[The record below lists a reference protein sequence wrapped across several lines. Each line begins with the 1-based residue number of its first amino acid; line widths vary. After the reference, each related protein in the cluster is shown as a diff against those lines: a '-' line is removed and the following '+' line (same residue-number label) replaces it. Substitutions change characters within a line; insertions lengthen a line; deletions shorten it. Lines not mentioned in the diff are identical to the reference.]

1 MNICSIDEE
10 GRYGG
15 PQRRTVEVAKE
26 IKKFGIR
33 TTVFYSLYDSEKFKK
48 ELNNSNIKCKGIDII
63 RLSLE
68 PRIFFRY
75 LITFFRDIIRLY
87 SIIKNGNYDLVQIN
101 GTPQYKGVIASKL
114 AGIPIV
120 WIIEDT
126 QMPFIIRNATR
137 ILARYF
143 ASGIIVTGKSVY
155 DYYIKKSIIKNKK
168 NIEIHAPV
176 DTKVFNPRLVEPNKS
191 MINRK
196 KIKIV
201 TVSGV
206 SPVKGLDFF
215 IRMASQL
222 VNYNKHL
229 IFYVAGAELSS
240 QKKYSKM
247 INSLIL
253 SSKLNAENYKY
264 YGMIDNVQS
273 FLAGGDIFVC
283 TSLTEAGPM
292 TVWEAMSMGKAI
304 VTTDV
309 GSVRQYIKDGISGFI
324 VPVGDTKALI
334 KRVQDLILNPEL
346 ARSMGKMA
354 REVAKEKLDVSFA
367 AQKYADFYKEVLS
380 SC

>member
-75 LITFFRDIIRLY
+75 LITFFRDIICLY

>member
-75 LITFFRDIIRLY
+75 LVTFFRDIIRLY

-253 SSKLNAENYKY
+253 SSNLNAENYKY

>member
-75 LITFFRDIIRLY
+75 LVTFFRDIIRLY

>member
-1 MNICSIDEE
+1 LNICSIDEE

>member
-1 MNICSIDEE
+1 LNICSIDEE

-75 LITFFRDIIRLY
+75 LITFFRDIICLY

>member
-1 MNICSIDEE
+1 LNICSIDEE

-75 LITFFRDIIRLY
+75 LVTFFRDIIRLY

>member
-15 PQRRTVEVAKE
+15 PQRRTVEIAKE

-33 TTVFYSLYDSEKFKK
+33 TTVFYSLLDSEKFRK
-48 ELNNSNIKCKGIDII
+48 ELNNANIKCKGIDII

-75 LITFFRDIIRLY
+75 IITIIKDIINLY
-87 SIIKNGNYDLVQIN
+87 SIITNGNYDLVQIN

-114 AGIPIV
+114 AGVPIV

-126 QMPFIIRNATR
+126 EMPFIIRNTTR

-143 ASGIIVTGKSVY
+143 ASGIIVTGESVY
-155 DYYIKKSIIKNKK
+155 DYYIKNSIIKNKK

-176 DTKVFNPRLVEPNKS
+176 DTKVFNSKLVEPDKS

-196 KIKIV
+196 KINII
-201 TVSGV
+201 TVAGV
-206 SPVKGLDFF
+206 SPVKGLEFF

-222 VNYNKHL
+222 VNENKNL

-253 SSKLNAENYKY
+253 SSNLNDENYKY

-309 GSVRQYIKDGISGFI
+309 GSVRQYIKNGISGFI
-324 VPVGDTKALI
+324 VPAGDTKALI
-334 KRVQDLILNPEL
+334 NRVQYLILNPEL
-346 ARSMGKMA
+346 ARSMGEIA
-354 REVAKEKLDVSFA
+354 REVAKEKLDVSPA
-367 AQKYADFYKEVLS
+367 ARKYANFYKEVLF